1 MSLETAFNAFVTK
14 VQNNF
19 TYLKNKVDSLIST
32 VATKAAQTDLT
43 THTGN
48 TTIHITAAE
57 RTSWNGKTDNT
68 DFTTHTGDTT
78 AHITTSERNTWNA
91 KQSALSTQ
99 QLNNIAAVPDKLD
112 STTAATTYA
121 TKAELTAIA
130 DSRLKRQ
137 FVNTL
142 PAVADAEENTLYLV
156 PNNSSANSNVKDEY
170 LFANGVYELMGTTE
184 VDLSG
189 YTTSST
195 FETMFTNANITVLTD
210 GE

>member
-1 MSLETAFNAFVTK
+1 MTISNIATAFNAFVTK
-14 VQNNF
+14 VQANF
-19 TYLKNKVDSLIST
+19 TFLKNKTDAIETTL
-32 VATKAAQTDLT
+32 ATKASETALT

-78 AHITTSERNTWNA
+78 SHITSTERSTWNA
-91 KQSALSTQ
+91 KQNALSAA
-99 QLNNIAAVPDKLD
+99 QLSAIADVANKANTVDVA
-112 STTAATTYA
+112 STYA
-121 TKAELTAIA
+121 TKSELTAIA

-156 PNNSSANSNVKDEY
+156 PNTGSGTNVKDEY
-170 LFANGVYELMGTTE
+170 LFANGAYELMGTTE
-184 VDLSG
+184 VDLSV
-189 YTTSST
+189 SLLPKR
-195 FETMFTNANITVLTD
+195 ER
-210 GE
+210 